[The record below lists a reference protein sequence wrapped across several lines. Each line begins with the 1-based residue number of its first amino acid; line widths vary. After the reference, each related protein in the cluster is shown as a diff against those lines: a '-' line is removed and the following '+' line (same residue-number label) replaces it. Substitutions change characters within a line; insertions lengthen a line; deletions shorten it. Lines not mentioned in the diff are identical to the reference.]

1 MRLFPPPPASRA
13 AQVVA
18 AGCVLAM
25 LYFGRQLLAPLA
37 LAGVLSLV
45 IAPLKRKLA
54 RLGLG
59 HTAGALVSVLLLG
72 ACIAW
77 LAAVLS
83 SQLVAM
89 AADLPQYKEA
99 VRTKLEKVRDLTVGP
114 LERIETEFSGIVP
127 RSALPPAKK
136 PAGRAGKSAAD
147 VQPVPDQNV
156 APHPTATDTVTR
168 IAFSLWGPLGQ
179 AGIVLVLLVFILLE
193 HEGLRDR
200 MIRLAGEAEA
210 GRTMQAVED
219 AAQGVSRFF
228 LSQLVV
234 NVTFGLV
241 LALTLWLAGI
251 PHAALWGALA
261 GLARFVPY
269 VGALGAGVALAA
281 FAAAIDPGWSLM
293 FWSLG
298 LFLVMELLVAHLV
311 EPQVYGHSTGL
322 APLGV
327 IVSALFWGVLWGPIG
342 LLLSTPMTLCL
353 VVAGRHVRVLEPIS
367 ILLGDPPGLTAG
379 LRLYQRAL
387 SGETREIVSA
397 AQAYLRRSNFAR
409 YCDQVLLPGLRL
421 AATDFRA
428 ARIGGDQQ
436 ERVRL
441 TVATAADSISA
452 LTAHAGARRR
462 RRSTSLLDANVG
474 AHLHEAR
481 AQRLDRWKGALEQ
494 TAPSVV
500 LCVGLGFVWD
510 ELLSDLL
517 ARALR
522 DEGIYS
528 RSLAL
533 EPGAQPPESQD
544 GERVSTLILPYP
556 LEEDLEAWQAAARA
570 LHVTHPQAMLLTV
583 RPPAEHGVAHDV
595 AIAGQVDLVV
605 RSFSESVAFVLA
617 ERVGRAS
624 PARSAG
630 R

>member
-1 MRLFPPPPASRA
+1 
-13 AQVVA
+13 
-18 AGCVLAM
+18 M
-25 LYFGRQLLAPLA
+25 LYFGRQFLAPLA

-54 RLGLG
+54 RMGLG
-59 HTAGALVSVLLLG
+59 HTGGALVSVLLLG

-77 LAAVLS
+77 LAVVLS

-99 VRTKLEKVRDLTVGP
+99 VRTKLEKVRDLTIGP
-114 LERIETEFSGIVP
+114 LERIETELSGIVP
-127 RSALPPAKK
+127 RSALGPAKK
-136 PAGRAGKSAAD
+136 PAGRASNSSAEA
-147 VQPVPDQNV
+147 QPARLQNV
-156 APHPTATDTVTR
+156 APHPTTTDTVTR
-168 IAFSLWGPLGQ
+168 IASSLWGPLGQ

-228 LSQLVV
+228 LSQLAV

-241 LALTLWLAGI
+241 LAITLWIVGI
-251 PHAALWGALA
+251 PHAALWGALV
-261 GLARFVPY
+261 GVARFIPY

-311 EPQVYGHSTGL
+311 EPHVYGHSTGL

-327 IVSALFWGVLWGPIG
+327 IVSALFWAALWGPIG

-353 VVAGRHVRVLEPIS
+353 VVAGRHLRVLEPIS

-387 SGETREIVSA
+387 SGETREIISA
-397 AQAYLRRSNFAR
+397 AQTYLRRSNFAR

-428 ARIGGDQQ
+428 ARIGSDQQ
-436 ERVRL
+436 ERVRV
-441 TVATAADSISA
+441 TVASAADSISA
-452 LTAHAGARRR
+452 STAHEGARRR

-481 AQRLDRWKGALEQ
+481 AQRLGRWKGAPEQ
-494 TAPSVV
+494 ATPSVV

-522 DEGIYS
+522 DEGIHS
-528 RSLAL
+528 RSLSL

-544 GERVSTLILPYP
+544 GERVSTVILAYP
-556 LEEDLEAWQAAARA
+556 LEEELEAWQAAARI
-570 LHVTHPQAMLLTV
+570 LHAAHPQAMLLAV
-583 RPPAEHGVAHDV
+583 KPPAEHAVAHDV

-605 RSFSESVAFVLA
+605 RSFSETVAFVLA
-617 ERVGRAS
+617 EGVAK
-624 PARSAG
+624 P
-630 R
+630 